1 MIRISPYFSL
11 LAVFALLSCNARKAA
26 YYNMPKIDAHVHIRT
41 EDPEIV
47 LEAKK
52 ENFKFLCVCT
62 NKSDQAF
69 VDKQIR
75 IAKKFQNQFPNDFFY
90 ITTFSMEGFEKT
102 GWQDKIVSK
111 LQQNFDGGAIGLKIW
126 KDIGMVHRDSAGA
139 FVMIND
145 HRFDQILDFAAY
157 SNKTLMLHCG
167 EPRDCWLPLDSM
179 MGKQSKDYF
188 KAHPEYYMY
197 LHPECPGY
205 NEQIAARDQML
216 AKHPKL
222 RVVGAHLG
230 SLEWSVDEL
239 AKRLDRYPNFAV
251 DMAAR
256 ICFLQMQDRVKVR
269 DFIIKYQDRLIYGT
283 DFIISEGDDTKRG
296 AAGLKREWQQD
307 WEYFSTNKEL
317 ASYNVNNS
325 FQGLDLDDRVLRKIY
340 YLNAQHWFPELPKL

>member
-1 MIRISPYFSL
+1 MRIPRY
-11 LAVFALLSCNARKAA
+11 VFFFAALALLSCNTQKTA
-26 YYNMPKIDAHVHIRT
+26 YYKMPKIDAHVHIRT
-41 EDPEIV
+41 ENPEIV

-52 ENFKFLCVCT
+52 ENFKLLCVCT

-69 VDKQIR
+69 VDKQMR
-75 IAKKFQNQFPNDFFY
+75 IANKLQNQFPNDFFY
-90 ITTFSMEGFEKT
+90 ITTFPMEGFEMP

-111 LQQNFDGGAIGLKIW
+111 LHQEFDSGAIGLKLW
-126 KDIGMVHRDSAGA
+126 KDIGMVRRDSDGN
-139 FVMIND
+139 FIMID
-145 HRFDQILDFAAY
+145 DPGFDKVLDFVAS

-179 MGKQSKDYF
+179 IGKQSKDYF

-197 LHPECPGY
+197 LHPECPDY
-205 NEQIAARDQML
+205 DDQIAARDHLL
-216 AKHPKL
+216 AKHPNL

-256 ICFLQMQDRVKVR
+256 ICFLQAQDRQKVM
-269 DFIIKYQDRLIYGT
+269 DFIVKYQDRLIYGT

-296 AAGLKREWQQD
+296 AADLKKEWWQD
-307 WEYFSTNKEL
+307 WKYFSTDKEMT
-317 ASYNVNNS
+317 SYNVKAS
-325 FQGLDLDDRVLRKIY
+325 FKGLDLNDSILRKIY
-340 YLNAQHWFPELPKL
+340 YLNAQHWFPGLPKL